1 MEKVLWNLN
10 LSSTGEFALTLNTRG
25 SRNSNHGNRTWNAHN
40 AGVGNT
46 RHARLYAVLH
56 TSTSKTL
63 KPTTFAV
70 SQCQVYM
77 AGPRTT
83 GDVRTLHVS
92 QQSSRLAESNDAGE
106 LLNFFSS
113 ETTFDP
119 ATCSKFISAIIREH
133 IISKPPSGRAD
144 CTFVMFQRLIL
155 LN

>member
-1 MEKVLWNLN
+1 
-10 LSSTGEFALTLNTRG
+10 
-25 SRNSNHGNRTWNAHN
+25 
-40 AGVGNT
+40 
-46 RHARLYAVLH
+46 
-56 TSTSKTL
+56 
-63 KPTTFAV
+63 
-70 SQCQVYM
+70 M
-77 AGPRTT
+77 AGPRTA
-83 GDVRTLHVS
+83 GDLRTLHVS

-113 ETTFDP
+113 ETLATFDP